1 MILDT
6 QRLRLRRETT
16 AAGRFVLRLHWHV
29 EIDNARRR
37 RVLQLT
43 QRLRLRCTLRLLST
57 EPDAAAAALLSG
69 AGTNESR
76 APDEI
81 YESAEAVQWP
91 CLKEAVPL
99 FRALEMAHFL
109 LSAVAEA
116 HRAHLVLN
124 DLSPSNLIIGERQV
138 WIVDLSQASAPI
150 GDDSLPIGMSP
161 DDAKI
166 DAEYAAPERAG
177 RAVLADMR
185 SDIYSCGVLIYELLA
200 GELPPLCSPQSA
212 RLPSEP
218 PSYTHVWLRR
228 SRCGTKKK
236 GRVPF
241 PAKDGRASQAAY
253 GHIALPPAPLTN
265 VPKLLWR
272 VIEKVLPSAH
282 RARVAEAPAR
292 AGAGEA
298 A

>member
-29 EIDNARRR
+29 EIDNVRRR
-37 RVLQLT
+37 RVLQLA

-57 EPDAAAAALLSG
+57 EPPPAAAAAALLSG
-69 AGTNESR
+69 PGPGTGMRTNESR

-99 FRALEMAHFL
+99 FRALEMSHFL
-109 LSAVAEA
+109 LTAVAEA

-124 DLSPSNLIIGERQV
+124 DLSPSNIIIGERQV

-150 GDDSLPIGMSP
+150 GDDSLPIGTSQ

-166 DAEYAAPERAG
+166 DAEYVAPERAG
-177 RAVLADMR
+177 RVRGVADTR
-185 SDIYSCGVLIYELLA
+185 SDIYACGVLIYELLA
-200 GELPPLCSPQSA
+200 G
-212 RLPSEP
+212 
-218 PSYTHVWLRR
+218 
-228 SRCGTKKK
+228 
-236 GRVPF
+236 
-241 PAKDGRASQAAY
+241 
-253 GHIALPPAPLTN
+253 
-265 VPKLLWR
+265 KLLPLR
-272 VIEKVLPSAH
+272 SP
-282 RARVAEAPAR
+282 
-292 AGAGEA
+292 
-298 A
+298 